1 MDLLRKNKDQKCP
14 ITGARVG
21 PCATCRGQP
30 LTGCPHKVNE
40 TLLKPN
46 RDLARMV
53 EKQLKQQLKSRET
66 QAEDIQD
73 VA

>member
-1 MDLLRKNKDQKCP
+1 M
-14 ITGARVG
+14 
-21 PCATCRGQP
+21 
-30 LTGCPHKVNE
+30 VNE